1 MKIGSLP
8 SATDKILLKITA
20 VAWLL
25 AKIISFK
32 LWTCDRFFPVIT
44 TFEFLEFSNGVHIS
58 LYVISQLALLSLLFF
73 PNKKIVAVVILAELI
88 ACILDQMRWQP
99 WQYQYLLTFLF
110 YFFSK
115 DKRQFLS
122 LIVFLFGAT
131 YFFSGLHKF
140 SGSFLFTFWDKLI
153 LHKTL
158 GLSWSAIKNPILHYA
173 GLVIC
178 VMEIAIGVG
187 LLFFRNKNMFWILA
201 ICMHL
206 FIILLFGPTGYNY
219 NNIIF
224 PWNLAMIFMAVLLF
238 ARTESQTFNLKFFGN
253 KINFVALILVGL
265 LPFLSFIEQ
274 WDNYLSFNLYS
285 GNTKVLI
292 ICSND
297 FNKYPELRQHV
308 LEAMNSNFCKDSY
321 YINTNKWALDELKVP
336 VVPEVRVYRKMQAA
350 FGKIY
355 PTVENEFLYYQYPYK
370 KQNITILP

>member
-1 MKIGSLP
+1 
-8 SATDKILLKITA
+8 
-20 VAWLL
+20 
-25 AKIISFK
+25 
-32 LWTCDRFFPVIT
+32 
-44 TFEFLEFSNGVHIS
+44 
-58 LYVISQLALLSLLFF
+58 
-73 PNKKIVAVVILAELI
+73 
-88 ACILDQMRWQP
+88 
-99 WQYQYLLTFLF
+99 
-110 YFFSK
+110 
-115 DKRQFLS
+115 
-122 LIVFLFGAT
+122 
-131 YFFSGLHKF
+131 
-140 SGSFLFTFWDKLI
+140 
-153 LHKTL
+153 
-158 GLSWSAIKNPILHYA
+158 
-173 GLVIC
+173 
-178 VMEIAIGVG
+178 
-187 LLFFRNKNMFWILA
+187 MFWILA

-219 NNIIF
+219 NNIII

-355 PTVENEFLYYQYPYK
+355 PTVENEFLYYQ
-370 KQNITILP
+370 